1 MLESQTSVCVGKKNT
16 VVFSYPCRFQKDCEC
31 RVLKHCYFV
40 WPFAWHVGLQNTTDW
55 NFKPKFIK
63 WTVDLAKFEWFQA
76 YHLITTRLSNLACQ
90 SKMNS
95 QCHSGLPVW
104 YRIEILEE
112 ITMLQKSL
120 ESILSTTFVWSKI
133 SSQWILTKLCTVD
146 ANSGKKAM
154 FFIYIKNSI
163 WCWSMVTGQDEKINL
178 VESRTIKLWK
188 IYPFNIVYLRF
199 QA

>member
-1 MLESQTSVCVGKKNT
+1 MVI
-16 VVFSYPCRFQKDCEC
+16 
-31 RVLKHCYFV
+31 RVLTQRSKKMADLTKRQSNISHICKNL
-40 WPFAWHVGLQNTTDW
+40 LQW
-55 NFKPKFIK
+55 CL
-63 WTVDLAKFEWFQA
+63 VDLFHHPIARQTPVSMQELELGIPQ
-76 YHLITTRLSNLACQ
+76 TTS
-90 SKMNS
+90 
-95 QCHSGLPVW
+95 HWLPV
-104 YRIEILEE
+104 RFGPKRKILGAN
-112 ITMLQKSL
+112 TMLQKSL